1 MKSFFTLL
9 LLSIV
14 FFSCKKET
22 ETAICFTGK
31 VHWGGSQALDGIEWM
46 IFDTATNTQYKVV
59 DPGNNYRQHDLI
71 VNVCLTKTNETY
83 PCYCAGP
90 VYIYRINSISC

>member
-1 MKSFFTLL
+1 MKYFLL
-9 LLSIV
+9 IIFLATV
-14 FFSCKKET
+14 FISCKKET

-46 IFDTATNTQYKVV
+46 IYDTTTNTQYKIL
-59 DPGNNYRQHDLI
+59 DPGNTFRVNNLI

-83 PCYCAGP
+83 SCYCAGL
-90 VYIYRINSISC
+90 VYIYKIKSISR